1 MNMNS
6 TQTATWTS
14 EHLNPKLLL
23 RFNFRF
29 KSKAGS
35 FLGTFKAVNVKSAA
49 GCLLVALQL

>member
-1 MNMNS
+1 MNS